1 MTKFAGRLAYTC
13 HDAFPSPAAN
23 TQQIFWTT
31 QEVASLGASIDLFV
45 PASGVRAHAAPSAGV
60 RETVAN
66 YYGLSSSALAPSLAI
81 HPIADGGLDG
91 REHRPGAAGWVT
103 HGRFD
108 WRVPRSLRARGH
120 DLIWTRDPF
129 AAAVSVRAGLPTVF
143 ETYRSDLATRL
154 RFAPWRA
161 ATLSSRSLVGAI
173 LHSRLARDAY
183 VRAGVPQDRCLV
195 AYNGFVE
202 AHARPALTR
211 LEARQRLHLPADQ
224 TLVVYTGAC
233 GQRKGVDA
241 IVRLAARMPSAQ
253 FVLVGA
259 DADSVEGRE
268 LNRLANAHSA
278 SNIVLRKAV
287 PSRDVWPYLFAA
299 DCLLVP
305 PTAAPQRQYRRTGL
319 PIKLFG
325 YMAAGRPILAPRL
338 ADIEEVLTDGVTA
351 RLVPPDDD
359 DAAAASLAALLADAS
374 LCGHLSRAAREASGA
389 FTWSARGRRVHDFLT
404 TACDVTSRVVA
415 SADYDARAS
424 ATAATD
430 SSRR

>member
-1 MTKFAGRLAYTC
+1 MTKFTGRLAYTC

-45 PASGVRAHAAPSAGV
+45 PASGLQAHAAPLADV

-66 YYGLSSSALAPSLAI
+66 YYGLSPSALAPSLAI
-81 HPIADGGLDG
+81 HPIGDSGSDARDQG
-91 REHRPGAAGWVT
+91 RTDASWVT

-108 WRVPRSLRARGH
+108 WRVPRSLRPGAY

-129 AAAVSVRAGLPTVF
+129 AAAVSVRAGWPTLF

-161 ATLSSRSLVGAI
+161 ATLSGRSLVGVI

-183 VRAGVPQDRCLV
+183 VRAGVPADRCLV
-195 AYNGFVE
+195 AYNGFVDS
-202 AHARPALTR
+202 HARPALTR
-211 LEARQRLHLPADQ
+211 LEARQRLNLPADQ
-224 TLVVYTGAC
+224 PLVVYTGAC
-233 GQRKGVDA
+233 GRRKGVDA
-241 IVRLAARMPSAQ
+241 IVRLAARVPSAQ
-253 FVLVGA
+253 FLLVGA

-268 LNRLANAHSA
+268 LNGIALAHSA
-278 SNIVLRKAV
+278 SNIALRKSV

-299 DCLLVP
+299 DCLIVP
-305 PTAAPQRQYRRTGL
+305 PTAVPQRQYRRTGL

-325 YMAAGRPILAPRL
+325 YMASGRPILAPRL

-351 RLVPPDDD
+351 RLVPPDDEN
-359 DAAAASLAALLADAS
+359 AAAAALSELLADAS
-374 LCGHLSRAAREASGA
+374 LCARLSHAAKEASGA
-389 FTWSARGRRVHDFLT
+389 FTWSARGRRVYDFLP
-404 TACDVTSRVVA
+404 TACDVASRVMG
-415 SADYDARAS
+415 SAAYEARAS